1 MGTGKARGV
10 VMRTKV
16 FGSLSGIN
24 LQHSTKKKTQQPT
37 NRQQETFSPT
47 RSHGLVVSSFEMT
60 KRRRSFSLSFFVCVT
75 NVCLIAVNKQA
86 PLFVPEHH
94 IH

>member
-1 MGTGKARGV
+1 
-10 VMRTKV
+10 MRTKV

-24 LQHSTKKKTQQPT
+24 LQHSTKKKRNNQQT
-37 NRQQETFSPT
+37 GNKRLFSPT